1 MTFILFLLSIYFSV
15 KMVKIGREQLKV
27 IKFYSDRFTIH
38 FPSNISFKEQ
48 RLYVHR
54 LLQYDILTLP
64 EEQLLDFVAAR
75 LRTINFPE
83 GTILYRNND
92 SRLI

>member
-1 MTFILFLLSIYFSV
+1 MTFILFLLCIYFSV
-15 KMVKIGREQLKV
+15 KMIKIVREQLRV
-27 IKFYSDRFTIH
+27 VKFYSDRFTIR
-38 FPSNISFKEQ
+38 FPSNIPFKEQ

-54 LLQYDILTLP
+54 LLQYDPPTLP

-92 SRLI
+92 FRLI